1 MFGWQTSGGVQ
12 PRVFF
17 QCSSTSVV
25 FCWEKKNMIRY
36 VLVFL
41 PEFVVL
47 SPIYYIYTKNF
58 DSCATAC
65 IRVACLR
72 HGR

>member
-1 MFGWQTSGGVQ
+1 MFSFNVLLPQYASAG
-12 PRVFF
+12 
-17 QCSSTSVV
+17 
-25 FCWEKKNMIRY
+25 KKNMIRY

-58 DSCATAC
+58 DSCATTC